1 MPNHDDKKPNLSLVP
16 SLTPKWLAK
25 VRQQTN
31 VAMDKILNGMPGL
44 VDPRESLAATSNR
57 YTDLLATPSQP
68 TTSPTGP
75 TSMTTDLKH
84 TAELVEKHRLTTSI
98 QADNSEETLARL
110 KEVAKAYAEAH
121 GFELMGTTAVWLT
134 PGPNHYEH
142 KVALEFDVVV
152 GKGDISLDQ
161 RMPGVLDSWRWSAGR
176 FEWWRKVFN
185 RMDGRQGRILAQRED
200 DARVIRFPG
209 PTAFEG
215 DPGVPP
221 VDQRP
226 PWQRRAE
233 GWDEDDVVE
242 TDPTHRQL
250 IDQAEARRLA
260 AFDREDTILHATEAS
275 PGYVGVRLSG
285 KRCGDCYAIGGHTSE
300 CRWSQ

>member
-1 MPNHDDKKPNLSLVP
+1 MS
-16 SLTPKWLAK
+16 T
-25 VRQQTN
+25 
-31 VAMDKILNGMPGL
+31 
-44 VDPRESLAATSNR
+44 
-57 YTDLLATPSQP
+57 
-68 TTSPTGP
+68 
-75 TSMTTDLKH
+75 TTDLKH
-84 TAELVEKHRLTTSI
+84 TATLMEQHRISFVVSGDDGLDTF
-98 QADNSEETLARL
+98 D
-110 KEVAKAYAEAH
+110 AEAAAEAWADAH
-121 GFELMGTTAVWLT
+121 GLDLLDV
-134 PGPNHYEH
+134 
-142 KVALEFDVVV
+142 KVFSTYGRGDVTEAGVTFTVTV
-152 GKGDISLDQ
+152 GKGDISPDQ

-185 RMDGRQGRILAQRED
+185 RADGRQGRILVAREED
-200 DARVIRFPG
+200 NTRVIRFPG
-209 PTAFEG
+209 P
-215 DPGVPP
+215 VPAVHPSDLAP

-233 GWDEDDVVE
+233 GWDEDDVTE
-242 TDPTHRQL
+242 AEPTHRQL